1 MLLLLLLVLM
11 KVFKCSIDIDD
22 LMYVLCQVKEEL
34 RVMRDER
41 KNKENAF
48 RLMQRESKQCEL
60 LQKEIKKLKEGR
72 VALAKQVLYDACEEY
87 HCCCIIYCVY
97 TGLGMMHRFRI
108 ISISMLSNA
117 CIHFILVDVDATR

>member
-1 MLLLLLLVLM
+1 MLLLLLVLM
-11 KVFKCSIDIDD
+11 KVFKCLIDIDD

-72 VALAKQVLYDACEEY
+72 VALAKQVLYDACEGY

-117 CIHFILVDVDATR
+117 CIHSCRC

>member
-1 MLLLLLLVLM
+1 MLLLVSMRML
-11 KVFKCSIDIDD
+11 KCSIDIDD
-22 LMYVLCQVKEEL
+22 FMYVLCQVKEEL

-72 VALAKQVLYDACEEY
+72 VALAKQVLYDACDEY
-87 HCCCIIYCVY
+87 HHLLCLYWAAY
-97 TGLGMMHRFRI
+97 DA
-108 ISISMLSNA
+108 SIPHHININA
-117 CIHFILVDVDATR
+117 K

>member
-1 MLLLLLLVLM
+1 MTY
-11 KVFKCSIDIDD
+11 IDIDD
-22 LMYVLCQVKEEL
+22 LMYLLCQVKDEL

-72 VALAKQVLYDACEEY
+72 VALAKQVLYDACDQY
-87 HCCCIIYCVY
+87 HS
-97 TGLGMMHRFRI
+97 GLGMMHRFHI
-108 ISISMLSNA
+108 ISISILSNA
-117 CIHFILVDVDATR
+117 YIYSCRCRCHSIA

>member
-1 MLLLLLLVLM
+1 
-11 KVFKCSIDIDD
+11 
-22 LMYVLCQVKEEL
+22 
-34 RVMRDER
+34 MRDER

-87 HCCCIIYCVY
+87 HCCCIIYYVS

-108 ISISMLSNA
+108 ISISMLSNV
-117 CIHFILVDVDATR
+117 CIHSCRCRCHTIA

>member
-1 MLLLLLLVLM
+1 MYVYLGVLI
-11 KVFKCSIDIDD
+11 CSIYIDD

-72 VALAKQVLYDACEEY
+72 VALAKQVLYDACDEY
-87 HCCCIIYCVY
+87 HSHCDN
-97 TGLGMMHRFRI
+97 GLGMMHRFHI
-108 ISISMLSNA
+108 ISISISMLSDA
-117 CIHFILVDVDATR
+117 YIHSCRCRCHTIA